1 MALSTVP
8 FMPKDGTL
16 TIEDATGSPI
26 TLTVAYEDGDF
37 QASGWIE
44 DHWEITEFR
53 DRGEIYELRKSQEVP
68 IEFSFS
74 AHATD
79 LADGTEKT
87 LLDVVMKTGAF
98 ASGVSTWGASAEVW
112 TVKVT
117 FAADA
122 SSFGGASSTIAMTY
136 CHLTGAFA
144 EGEPGKFSITGRAF
158 LKSGS
163 GITRT

>member
-8 FMPKDGTL
+8 FMPKDGTI

-26 TLTVAYEDGDF
+26 SMTIAYEDGDF

-44 DHWEITEFR
+44 DHWEIVEFR
-53 DRGEIYELRKSQEVP
+53 DRGAIYELRKSQEVP
-68 IEFSFS
+68 LDFSFS

-87 LLDVVMKTGAF
+87 LLDVVMKTGAY
-98 ASGVSTWGASAEVW
+98 ASGVSTWGASADVW

-122 SSFGGASSTIAMTY
+122 SAVAGTSSTIVLTY

-144 EGEPGKFSITGRAF
+144 EGEPAKFSITGRAM
-158 LKSGS
+158 LKSGA
-163 GITRT
+163 GIART